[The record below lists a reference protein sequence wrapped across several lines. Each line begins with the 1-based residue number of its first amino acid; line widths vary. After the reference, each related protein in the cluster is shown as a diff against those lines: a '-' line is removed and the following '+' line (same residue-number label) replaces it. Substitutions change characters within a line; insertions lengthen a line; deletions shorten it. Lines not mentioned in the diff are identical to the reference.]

1 MKDRG
6 RSLSAWLLLAHRVPR
21 DPTAS
26 RVYVWRKLKRLGA
39 VLLHDAVWVL
49 PATPQTREQL
59 QWLATEI
66 EELGGEVTLWES
78 RQILQGD
85 EEQLVRRFSAPVE
98 AEYKKILSELRNDHP
113 DLSALF
119 RRFRLLHAQDYFRS
133 DLGRSV
139 RDALVAAR
147 GESER

>member
-1 MKDRG
+1 M
-6 RSLSAWLLLAHRVPR
+6 SSWLLLAHRVPR
-21 DPTAS
+21 DPTSS

-59 QWLATEI
+59 QWLASEI

-85 EEQLVRRFSAPVE
+85 EEELVRQFSAVVE
-98 AEYKKILSELRNDHP
+98 SEYRKILS
-113 DLSALF
+113 DLKNGDRDLAALF
-119 RRFRLLHAQDYFRS
+119 RRYRLLQAQDYFRS

-139 RDALVAAR
+139 REALVEAR
-147 GESER
+147 GEK